1 VSGERFT
8 AVPPVGREEG
18 SRYRPSARPPVRLS
32 ACPPG
37 GGCVDVSEGSYAGV
51 FESTSNFTGGKV
63 IFSQHISTAIKG
75 ARSAFRG
82 PPRTCWSYGLL
93 SLVLFALSA
102 CGSGERTRHEGTAD
116 DPWVIGMS
124 QCNLGE
130 PWRVQMDADVR
141 AAAEAHDNIRVIFKD
156 AQNESLTQRAQV
168 EEFLEQGIDL
178 LIISPK
184 EAAPLTRPVAEAY
197 QRGIPVIVLD
207 RAVQGDQFTTFI
219 GADNVRIGREAGRW
233 VRERLGGRGII
244 VELKGLMTSVPG
256 QDRNQGF
263 LQGLQLER
271 NPGMEIVFSG
281 EMQWL
286 EPNARREMESA
297 LATNSR
303 IDVVYAHNDPGAH
316 GAWLAARSVG
326 REDEMLFVGIDA
338 MPHEGQ
344 QYVAQGILDATFL
357 YPTGGAE
364 AIDVALQILNG
375 VEVPKHITLGT
386 RIFTEEN
393 VAAGGEPIES
403 DIEEEHQ

>member
-1 VSGERFT
+1 MFCKRV
-8 AVPPVGREEG
+8 
-18 SRYRPSARPPVRLS
+18 
-32 ACPPG
+32 
-37 GGCVDVSEGSYAGV
+37 
-51 FESTSNFTGGKV
+51 
-63 IFSQHISTAIKG
+63 
-75 ARSAFRG
+75 
-82 PPRTCWSYGLL
+82 
-93 SLVLFALSA
+93 LVLFGLSLLA
-102 CGSGERTRHEGTAD
+102 GCGSGSRERHAGTAA
-116 DPWVIGMS
+116 DPWIIGMS

-141 AAAEAHDNIRVIFKD
+141 AAAAEHDNLRVIFKD

-168 EEFLEQGIDL
+168 EEFVEQGVDL
-178 LIISPK
+178 IIISPK

-197 QRGIPVIVLD
+197 QQGIPVIVLD
-207 RAVQGDQFTTFI
+207 RAVQGDQYTTFI

-233 VRERLGGRGII
+233 IREQLGGRGKI
-244 VELKGLMTSVPG
+244 VELKGLMTSPPG

-263 LQGLQLER
+263 LQGLEQDR
-271 NPGMEIVFSG
+271 YPGLEIVFSG

-297 LATNSR
+297 LATNAH

-316 GAWLAARSVG
+316 GAWLAARAVG

-338 MPHEGQ
+338 LPHEGQ

-364 AIDVALQILNG
+364 AIDLALDILRG

-386 RIFTEEN
+386 RLFTQAN
-393 VAAGGEPIES
+393 VAQGGEPIES
-403 DIEEEHQ
+403 ESEEEHP